1 MPGGAVIMG
10 QECDSDLTV
19 TVRLQTPLLYWRERS
34 RWMWH
39 KKWSLPRI
47 FVSVDVGAGV
57 PLDRPL
63 LAMISCG
70 TLVAGDSELH
80 DQVPTRPPPPFPA
93 QAGPLYRRRARYTAR
108 PNMSGDRPIYR
119 SASSSPTSTTAAYR
133 RACRATACSG

>member
-1 MPGGAVIMG
+1 MITG
-10 QECDSDLTV
+10 QECDSDLMV

-57 PLDRPL
+57 PLNRPL

-80 DQVPTRPPPPFPA
+80 DQVRPALPPPSRPR
-93 QAGPLYRRRARYTAR
+93 QAPC
-108 PNMSGDRPIYR
+108 
-119 SASSSPTSTTAAYR
+119 TAAGH
-133 RACRATACSG
+133 ATQPAPR